1 MAKIRTH
8 FKRQMK
14 FYNKHKKELLE
25 KYLGKEIII
34 YRNRLKGV
42 FDNSNDAIDYAIAH
56 NFTPGKFMI
65 KTVCKK
71 EPVYEILTPFIEE
84 KEFEKIKQ
92 LELSERG

>member
-42 FDNSNDAIDYAIAH
+42 FDSFSDAVDYAVEKQ
-56 NFTPGKFMI
+56 FKPGKFMI

-84 KEFEKIKQ
+84 KEFEKIKHQ
-92 LELSERG
+92 ELTERG